1 MTRNSEFVPATVEL
15 FRSLYNARK
24 RFGPLVEGRTD
35 LNLNIPCV
43 AGLLL
48 TTLIAQVPAK
58 QDSPAK
64 KTPAPNAGIV
74 TGRVFAITQG
84 GDLPARM
91 AHVYLFLEKGPEAA
105 SLTKTIGTTP
115 DLFYLQKK
123 LEAIKEA
130 IAAGSCRSDL
140 IATDKAILA
149 TLAWATENH
158 LTDFVP
164 FGDADEEGNF
174 TITKVKPGVYDVIAR
189 GQAGS
194 NDSSWSQDIT
204 LKPGGK
210 VTIKLSNVESSC
222 SNVK

>member
-1 MTRNSEFVPATVEL
+1 
-15 FRSLYNARK
+15 
-24 RFGPLVEGRTD
+24 
-35 LNLNIPCV
+35 LNLNIPCMAAV
-43 AGLLL
+43 LLIL
-48 TTLIAQVPAK
+48 GVVQAPTK
-58 QDSPAK
+58 QGSPTK
-64 KTPAPNAGIV
+64 KTSTPSAGIV

-84 GDLPARM
+84 GDLKPARM
-91 AHVYLFLEKGPEAA
+91 AHVYLFFQNGPEAA

-130 IAAGSCRSDL
+130 VAAGSCKSDL
-140 IATDKAILA
+140 IAADKAILA
-149 TLAWATENH
+149 TLTWATVNH

-189 GQAGS
+189 GQAGI
-194 NDSSWSQDIT
+194 NDSSWSQNVT
-204 LKPGGK
+204 VKSGET